1 MTHWILV
8 VFLIGTNKTAALSL
22 PDWKTEVECLTAA
35 EIVTHRRSV
44 SVEAVCI
51 KQVKTKE
58 SSGAYSHR

>member
-8 VFLIGTNKTAALSL
+8 VFLIGPSKTAALSV
-22 PDWKTEVECLTAA
+22 PDWRTEAECRAA
-35 EIVTHRRSV
+35 GEIVTNSRRV

-51 KQVKTKE
+51 KQIKTKE